1 MECEYELG
9 DNYLGLF
16 PLKPDFS
23 GEKLPRTGP
32 NSPAIF
38 LRSKKHRLQYFFSY
52 FMISPPELTKQ
63 LTFSTIHLS
72 EDTRQTH

>member
-38 LRSKKHRLQYFFSY
+38 LRSKKHRLHTFFL
-52 FMISPPELTKQ
+52 IS
-63 LTFSTIHLS
+63 
-72 EDTRQTH
+72 